1 MDWQQILGGFATTLE
16 PANLIFCFLGVV
28 VGMIVGVL
36 PGIGPLA
43 ALSLLL
49 PLTYYMAPTASLI
62 MLAGIFYG
70 AQYGGSTASILMN
83 LPGESATAVT
93 CLDGYPMAK
102 QGRAGVALFI
112 TTIASFVGGCIA
124 IVLLIFFA
132 PMIADLALRFGAA
145 EYFAVMLFGL
155 VAGSALSG
163 GSFLK
168 GLAMVG
174 LGIVLGLVGVDKQ
187 TAYPRFLFGF
197 RAQLFDGLSLVAVV
211 MGLFGV
217 AEILI
222 NLMRNK
228 ETPFTVQPVKLR
240 SLIPTWKDI
249 KDATLPTLRGSATG
263 SVCGIMP
270 GSGPTIASFIAYAL
284 ERRVSRTPER
294 FGKGA
299 IEGVA
304 APEAA
309 NNAAAQA
316 AFIPML
322 SLGIPGNAT
331 AAILLG
337 AMMLHGITPG
347 PTLIDKQAVFFWGL
361 VASFW
366 IGNIFLL
373 ILNIPLIGVWVSILR
388 IPYRALYPAMLLFIC
403 IGVYSINYSVFDVY
417 VTLLFGIVGAAMMLL
432 GFPAAPLLLGFI
444 LGPLVEEN
452 LRNALLISRGGFE
465 ILVDSPIS
473 LVFHG
478 ASALLIAASL
488 YGAARGVILRRR
500 QEGRTATVKTGQ
512 PVDQA

>member
-1 MDWQQILGGFATTLE
+1 MDWSQILGGFGTAFQ
-16 PANLIFCFLGVV
+16 PGNLIFCFLGVV
-28 VGMIVGVL
+28 VGMMVGVL

-43 ALSLLL
+43 AISLLL
-49 PLTYYMAPTASLI
+49 PITYYMTPTASLI

-70 AQYGGSTASILMN
+70 AQYGGSTTSILMN

-102 QGRAGVALFI
+102 QGRAGVALFV
-112 TTIASFVGGCIA
+112 TTMASFVGGCIA
-124 IVLLIFFA
+124 ILLLIFFA
-132 PMIADLALRFGAA
+132 PVIADLALRFGAA
-145 EYFAVMLFGL
+145 EYFSVMLFGL
-155 VAGSALSG
+155 IAGSALSE

-174 LGIVLGLVGVDKQ
+174 LGVVLGLVGVDKQ
-187 TAYPRFLFGF
+187 TAFPRFLFGF
-197 RAQLFDGLSLVAVV
+197 REELFDGLSLVAVV
-211 MGLFGV
+211 MGVFGV
-217 AEILI
+217 AEILV
-222 NLMRNK
+222 NLMRNNDA
-228 ETPFTVQPVKLR
+228 PFTVQQVKLR

-249 KDATLPTLRGSATG
+249 RDSALPTLRGAATG
-263 SVCGIMP
+263 SACGILP
-270 GSGPTIASFIAYAL
+270 GAGPTIASFIAYAV

-299 IEGVA
+299 IEGIA
-304 APEAA
+304 APESA

-316 AFIPML
+316 AFIPTL

-331 AAILLG
+331 AAVLLG
-337 AMMLHGITPG
+337 ALMIHGITPG
-347 PTLIDKQAVFFWGL
+347 PNLIRDQAIFFWGL

-403 IGVYSINYSVFDVY
+403 IGVYSINYSTFDVY
-417 VTLLFGIVGAAMMLL
+417 VTLLFGLVGAAMMLL

-444 LGPLVEEN
+444 LGPLIEEN

-473 LVFHG
+473 ILFHT
-478 ASALLIAASL
+478 ASALLVAASIF
-488 YGAARGVILRRR
+488 GAVRGFIQKRRAER
-500 QEGRTATVKTGQ
+500 LEPGAV
-512 PVDQA
+512 